1 MSFPVSG
8 YPSFASA
15 HRSQTEGDWVLLTP
29 SNPELGYRYLEIMC
43 QMNRATYAC
52 KRPQRIVYRM
62 ARFPCEY
69 YYLQGDR
76 FEVVCGYKWH
86 QRQRLFRL
94 MSVGFVGAISPQD
107 ALDLVVQN
115 FCRFLFEKRIRSCGG
130 HSSGRHGKPGDR
142 RVL

>member
-1 MSFPVSG
+1 
-8 YPSFASA
+8 
-15 HRSQTEGDWVLLTP
+15 
-29 SNPELGYRYLEIMC
+29 
-43 QMNRATYAC
+43 MNRATYAC

-115 FCRFLFEKRIRSCGG
+115 FCRFLFEKRIDHVAAIRPDVMENPAIVEFYKLAQQHPSVRIRGTHHRRGG
-130 HSSGRHGKPGDR
+130 AYWWIQATDKCPGPA
-142 RVL
+142 